1 MRSFPHALFGMRD
14 FDIKIE
20 VKADFRHDDGQWRRG
35 RRPLDRVY
43 LYLTEKPARYADV
56 TSENCKR
63 IIRKKA
69 LKFVMTLSILT
80 S

>member
-1 MRSFPHALFGMRD
+1 MRD
-14 FDIKIE
+14 FDIKTE
-20 VKADFRHDDGQWRRG
+20 VKADFWHYDGQWRWG
-35 RRPLDRVY
+35 RPFRQGLSMFNG
-43 LYLTEKPARYADV
+43 EARYADG

-69 LKFVMTLSILT
+69 LKFVMMLSILT